1 MVKGVLHVGLSTR
14 DMEKSLWFYGAV
26 LGGCVIMEIEE
37 PKGTPWIV
45 YLQYPDG
52 TCIELFYPRAAFPL
66 GRELGRNHL
75 CLSVDDIY
83 ALERHLDQNGI
94 EITSRPKQVRDTN
107 LQLWC
112 TDPNG
117 YPVEFI
123 QLMPGCPQL
132 SDLKEPVTLW

>member
-1 MVKGVLHVGLSTR
+1 MIKGLLHAGISTR
-14 DMEKSLWFYGAV
+14 DMEQSLHFYIDV
-26 LGGCVIMEIEE
+26 LGGRVIMEIEE

-45 YLQYPDG
+45 CVQYPDG
-52 TCIELFYPRAAFPL
+52 SCLELFYPRADFPL
-66 GRELGRNHL
+66 GTELGRNHV
-75 CLSVDDIY
+75 CLAVDDIH
-83 ALERHLDQNGI
+83 ALERRLDQFGVAI
-94 EITSRPKQVRDTN
+94 SSRPEQVRDGN

-132 SDLKEPVTLW
+132 SRPTEPVVLW